1 MKIAGIDFPNELITA
16 LDEGNLVVFAGAGV
30 SMGAPAYLPDF
41 KGLAEV
47 IAEGTGEELHTG
59 ETEDR
64 FLGRLH
70 RERGAKVHDRAARE
84 LKKNNPAPTN
94 LHRDLLRLYP
104 DSSSVRVV
112 TTNFDMLFEDAA
124 KDDAVFGTSLKVFTS
139 PALPLGRDFTGM
151 VHVHGSI
158 DDPHNM
164 VITDEDFGRAYLIDG
179 YARRFLVSL
188 FQNSNILFV
197 GYSHNDTIMNYLARA
212 LPPRESYKRFA
223 LTPEDKVEHWTSLGI
238 DAIGYVNP
246 DRNHTILYE
255 AVEELAKFTKRD
267 TLGWKRAITEIAMN
281 PPLVL
286 NDKDISDLEH
296 ALRDEIK
303 TRFFTE
309 TANSAE
315 WIGWLDER
323 HFLDALFKDYD
334 PTEIDETD
342 RLLIDQILC
351 VWLSNKFA
359 IDYSDE
365 LLRLIGKYGMRLNP
379 SFWCQLTGS
388 IAQSQNASLNADILQ
403 RWIPVLLKSIST
415 SSMMSEDSI
424 IWLPDLAKKCVE
436 FRLHHNL
443 LQIYDLMIDKMLRS
457 NLQAALNSP
466 YRDHLS
472 YSYQLKEMWNHDL
485 KPILDEICESLLER
499 TILYLNNR
507 HTTMAAWQTRS
518 IVYSESYLDR
528 PAIENHSQNDDEDAW
543 GVVVDIAR
551 DCLEYLANRQSN
563 LTSHWCEKLIASDLP
578 ILKRLAVHTLS
589 VRRDITA
596 DEKIDWLL
604 DKCDIHE
611 VSLHHEM
618 FRIMKQTYAD
628 ASDHTRHRVL
638 ETVSSYEFR
647 GEGDDESITDGHR
660 FDWLHM
666 LSEANPNCDQT
677 KIAYDKMLVAHP
689 EWAPR
694 EHPDFHAWPPEASWI
709 PDVSPWSVD
718 ELLSKPP
725 LEWIDALLSFREG
738 PIKPVPNRAGLVN
751 TVGEATKRKFEWGM
765 GLADGLSM
773 KAEWRSDLWRGLIQG
788 WAEVGLYENQ
798 YRKVFNMLL
807 KPELQS
813 SHTYEI
819 SDALWKIVRDEEKSN
834 VVSVLNELNQVAISL
849 WSNLD
854 KEEVVGLIRD
864 KFTTAINYPAGKIA
878 QYWLSASSVWR
889 KSHDVE
895 PDTLDDVYRTNMLA
909 IVEESGIAA
918 EYGKTVFA
926 FGFPYLLYI
935 DENWTKEH
943 LLPLFNPK
951 NPDFASV
958 WDGFMYAR
966 PLNPQTAELMS
977 EKILQAVQ
985 EIDGELSNIR
995 DRFVSLYSSMIL
1007 YYVDDP
1013 LERWIPELFNHANVS
1028 DMRSFAIKIGSYLRN
1043 EDNSRQLDC
1052 WNRWLKEYW
1061 LGRLDNVPK
1070 ALESVEVGAMLHW
1083 VPHLKDLFDEAVD
1096 IATQMDVGK
1105 LEHAL
1110 IRDLVPEWAIE
1121 KHPVSSARF
1130 IIYLDKCETGYWV
1143 WHDAGK
1149 IVNQLIEADISD
1161 GLKHQLEELK
1171 TQRGMS

>member
-41 KGLAEV
+41 KGLTEV
-47 IAEGTGEELHTG
+47 IAEGTGEERRSK
-59 ETEDR
+59 ETDDQ

-70 RERGAKVHDRAARE
+70 REPRRVKVHDRAARE
-84 LKKNNPAPTN
+84 LKKKNPAPTN

-104 DSSSVRVV
+104 DSSSVRIV
-112 TTNFDMLFEDAA
+112 TTNFDKLFEEAA
-124 KDDAVFGTSLKVFTS
+124 KDDSVFGKSLKVFTS

-238 DAIGYVNP
+238 DAIGY
-246 DRNHTILYE
+246 RNATDNHVILYE
-255 AVEELAKFTKRD
+255 ATKNLADLIKRG
-267 TLGWKRAITEIAMN
+267 TLEWKRTITEIVEKVPIGASII
-281 PPLVL
+281 L
-286 NDKDISDLEH
+286 NEEESDLLEY
-296 ALRDEIK
+296 ALRDK
-303 TRFFTE
+303 TKARFFTE
-309 TANSAE
+309 IPNSVAL
-315 WIGWLDER
+315 IGWLDQ
-323 HFLDALFKDYD
+323 HSILSALFKD
-334 PTEIDETD
+334 ETLGKRD
-342 RLLIDQILC
+342 RVLC
-351 VWLSNKFA
+351 LWLANKFA

-365 LLRLIGKYGMRLNP
+365 LLRLIGKYGMHLHP
-379 SFWCQLTGS
+379 DFWIQLTGS
-388 IAQSQNASLNADILQ
+388 ISQSQNASLNADILQ
-403 RWIPVLLKSIST
+403 RWIPVLLET
-415 SSMMSEDSI
+415 MSQSHMSYRNDV
-424 IWLPDLAKKCVE
+424 IWLPKLAKKCTE
-436 FRLHHNL
+436 FGLHHNL
-443 LQIYDLMIDKMLRS
+443 LQIYDVMIDKMLHS
-457 NLQAALNSP
+457 DLQATLDSP
-466 YRDHLS
+466 YRGRVS
-472 YSYQLKEMWNHDL
+472 FFYELKEIRCHCL
-485 KPILDEICESLLER
+485 KPMLDEICESLLER
-499 TILYLNNR
+499 TILHLNNR
-507 HTTMAAWQTRS
+507 HATMTAWETRS
-518 IVYSESYLDR
+518 IVYFSSYLDR
-528 PAIENHSQNDDEDAW
+528 PAIEDHPQNDGKDAW
-543 GVVVDIAR
+543 GVVVEVAR
-551 DCLEYLANRQSN
+551 DCLEHLANQQSD
-563 LTSHWCEKLIASDLP
+563 LASHWCDKLIRSDLP

-589 VRRDITA
+589 VRSDITA
-596 DEKIDWLL
+596 DGKIDWLL
-604 DKCDIHE
+604 NNCDIHE
-611 VSLHHEM
+611 ITLHHEV
-618 FRIMKQTYAD
+618 FRIIQQTYAD
-628 ASDHTRHRVL
+628 ASDKIRDRVL
-638 ETVSSYEFR
+638 ETISSYQFR
-647 GEGDDESITDGHR
+647 GEDADDESITDRHR

-666 LSEANPNCDQT
+666 LSEANPNCVQT
-677 KIAYDKMLVAHP
+677 KIAYDKARSSHA
-689 EWAPR
+689 EWIPR
-694 EHPDFHAWPPEASWI
+694 EHSDFHVWIPKASWI

-751 TVGEATKRKFEWGM
+751 TVGEATKHKFEWGM

-889 KSHDVE
+889 KSQDVE
-895 PDTLDDVYRTNMLA
+895 PDALDDVYRTNMLA

-943 LLPLFNPK
+943 LLSLFNPK

-1143 WHDAGK
+1143 WHDAVK
-1149 IVNQLIEADISD
+1149 VVNQLVEADISD

-1171 TQRGMS
+1171 TRRGMS

>member
-1 MKIAGIDFPNELITA
+1 MKIAGIDFPDELITA
-16 LDEGNLVVFAGAGV
+16 LDEGKLVVFAGAGM
-30 SMGAPAYLPDF
+30 SMGSPANLPDF
-41 KGLAEV
+41 KGLANA
-47 IAEGTGEELHTG
+47 IAEGTGEELQNG
-59 ETEDR
+59 ETDDE
-64 FLGRLH
+64 FLGRLR
-70 RERGAKVHDRAARE
+70 RERGVKVHDRAARE
-84 LKKNNPAPTN
+84 LEKNKPAPTK
-94 LHRDLLRLYP
+94 LHRYLLRLYP
-104 DSSSVRVV
+104 DSSSVRIV
-112 TTNFDMLFEDAA
+112 TTNFDKLFEDAA
-124 KDDAVFGTSLKVFTS
+124 KDDAMFGTSLKVFEPT
-139 PALPLGRDFTGM
+139 ALPSIQDFSGV
-151 VHVHGSI
+151 VHIHGTI
-158 DDPHNM
+158 DDPKSM
-164 VITDEDFGRAYLIDG
+164 VITDEDFGRAYLTNESV
-179 YARRFLVSL
+179 RPFLVNL
-188 FQNSNILFV
+188 FQSYNVLFV

-212 LPPRESYKRFA
+212 LSQSGTFKRFGLTCDDDTERWESLRIQPVKYQKLNEDREHTA
-223 LTPEDKVEHWTSLGI
+223 LYTGVQGLSEFVNFSSSEWNQKITNISMKHPSLL
-238 DAIGYVNP
+238 NK
-246 DRNHTILYE
+246 
-255 AVEELAKFTKRD
+255 EE
-267 TLGWKRAITEIAMN
+267 
-281 PPLVL
+281 
-286 NDKDISDLEH
+286 SDLLEY

-309 TANSAE
+309 SANSVA
-315 WIGWLDER
+315 WIVWLDER

-334 PTEIDETD
+334 PTEID
-342 RLLIDQILC
+342 RILY
-351 VWLSNKFA
+351 VWLANKFA

-365 LLRLIGKYGMRLNP
+365 LLGLIGKYGMRLNL
-379 SFWCQLTGS
+379 SFWYQLTGS
-388 IAQSQNASLNADILQ
+388 IAQSQNTSLNADILQ
-403 RWIPVLLKSIST
+403 RWIPVLLTSIPT

-472 YSYQLKEMWNHDL
+472 YSYQLKEIWNHDL

-499 TILYLNNR
+499 TILHLNNR
-507 HTTMAAWQTRS
+507 HTTMTAWQTRS

-528 PAIENHSQNDDEDAW
+528 PAIENHSQNDDKDAW
-543 GVVVDIAR
+543 GVVIDIAR
-551 DCLEYLANRQSN
+551 DCLEYLANRQSK
-563 LTSHWCEKLIASDLP
+563 LAGHWCDKLIRSDLP

-589 VRRDITA
+589 VRSDITA
-596 DEKIDWLL
+596 DGKIDWLL
-604 DKCDIHE
+604 NNCDIHE
-611 VSLHHEM
+611 ITLHHEV
-618 FRIMKQTYAD
+618 FRIIQQTYGD
-628 ASDHTRHRVL
+628 ASDKIRDHVL
-638 ETVSSYEFR
+638 ESISSYQFR
-647 GEGDDESITDGHR
+647 GEDADDESITDRHR

-666 LSEANPNCDQT
+666 LSEANPNCVQT
-677 KIAYDKMLVAHP
+677 KIAYDKARSSHA
-689 EWAPR
+689 EWIPR
-694 EHPDFHAWPPEASWI
+694 EHSDFHVWIPKASWI

-738 PIKPVPNRAGLVN
+738 PIKPIPNRAGLVN
-751 TVGEATKRKFEWGM
+751 TVGEATKHKFEWGM

-788 WAEVGLYENQ
+788 WAEVHLDENQ

-813 SHTYEI
+813 SHMYEI
-819 SDALWKIVRDEEKSN
+819 SDALWKIVKDEEKSN
-834 VVSVLNELNQVAISL
+834 VALVLNELNQVAVSL

-889 KSHDVE
+889 KSQDVE

-926 FGFPYLLYI
+926 FGFSYLLYV

-966 PLNPQTAELMS
+966 PLNPQTAELIS

-985 EIDGELSNIR
+985 EIDGELSKIR

-1013 LERWIPELFNHANVS
+1013 LERWISELFKYANVN
-1028 DMRSFAIKIGSYLRN
+1028 DMRSFAIKIENYLQKTDSNLR
-1043 EDNSRQLDC
+1043 SDC

-1061 LGRLDNVPK
+1061 QRRLDGVPK
-1070 ALESVEVGAMLHW
+1070 ALEPVEVGAMLHW
-1083 VPHLKDLFDEAVD
+1083 VPLLKDLFDEAVD

-1105 LEHAL
+1105 LDRAL
-1110 IRDLVPEWAIE
+1110 IRRLVPEWAIE

-1130 IIYLDKCETGYWV
+1130 IIYLDKYETGHWV

-1149 IVNQLIEADISD
+1149 VVNRLIKADIPD
-1161 GLKHQLEELK
+1161 DLQHHLEELK
-1171 TQRGMS
+1171 TQRGVS